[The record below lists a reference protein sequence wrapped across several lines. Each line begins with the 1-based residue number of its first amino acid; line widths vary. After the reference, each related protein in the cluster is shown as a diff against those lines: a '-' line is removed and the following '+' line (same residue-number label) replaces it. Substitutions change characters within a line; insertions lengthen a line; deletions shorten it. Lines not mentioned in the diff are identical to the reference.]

1 MLSGKRI
8 LVAEDECLIAMD
20 LADMFETAGANV
32 IGPAS
37 TVDETLKLIM
47 SQELDR
53 AFLDF
58 NLADGEVT
66 PVLELLASKGIPMVV
81 YTGRGVPKELSLQH
95 PELTVL
101 HKPLP
106 ANRLITELAKATA
119 NRTGAA
125 TKGCL
130 SVAIL
135 RHLGSIS

>member
-1 MLSGKRI
+1 LRVQSYIPASSAVEEVPMLSGKRI

-81 YTGRGVPKELSLQH
+81 YTGRGVPKELSSQH

-106 ANRLITELAKATA
+106 ANRLVAELAKAKA
-119 NRTGAA
+119 N
-125 TKGCL
+125 
-130 SVAIL
+130 
-135 RHLGSIS
+135 